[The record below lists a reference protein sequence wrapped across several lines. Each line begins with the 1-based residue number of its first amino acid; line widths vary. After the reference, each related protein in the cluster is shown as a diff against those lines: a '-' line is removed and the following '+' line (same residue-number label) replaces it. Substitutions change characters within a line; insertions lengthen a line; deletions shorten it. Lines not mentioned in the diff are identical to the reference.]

1 MGNSPFVWLCS
12 LWVAQNSEHAKVDM
26 FNQNRK
32 HGESQV
38 MQELVYQQDEL
49 VKERQKHRA
58 LKNPFF

>member
-1 MGNSPFVWLCS
+1 
-12 LWVAQNSEHAKVDM
+12 M

-58 LKNPFF
+58 LKNLFLDLSLKHSRMDDDT